1 LFPNPTNGNVRV
13 VIPGSGNAVYTL
25 RVFDMTGKQVMT
37 TTLTDAGDHI
47 SYPINLTGL
56 EKGVYLV
63 KLDGGNNIYENKLIL
78 L

>member
-1 LFPNPTNGNVRV
+1 
-13 VIPGSGNAVYTL
+13 
-25 RVFDMTGKQVMT
+25 MTGKQVMT